1 MKYVSAGEFR
11 MLALAGAIGW
21 VSSCASAPDHPD
33 LGPGTFHVVIQSVNG
48 NATLPTAGNPM
59 APNLGNTSD
68 DWAFT
73 IEARTPTGNLDT
85 SFKGY
90 VRLTVAPGTVVGVN
104 GDTTT
109 RNVLMANG
117 TASGVVQLTGVYGPA
132 HLWVEDLGYVPAAQN
147 TTPKCSDGIDNNS
160 NGLIDFPA
168 DPGCY
173 YADDDTEDGGTYSSG
188 VSPAVEYA
196 LPKISDVR
204 GKARTPFSNEAI
216 QIATAEPE
224 YLVVTRVSGNG
235 FFVTDVNPT
244 EMAKGYNS
252 LFSYNFSTPANM
264 QVCDRVVQLSGTTT
278 DFYGFTQLSFPSYLT
293 SYTVLG
299 ADGGAY
305 NPKDG
310 IPGCKVP
317 EPILLDPT
325 QPLPFSG
332 DKNTTSAALYP
343 YEASLVRLKGF
354 TIASKFGAGVV
365 DPKTMNITKGNSNC
379 DFNGNGQIDYT
390 TVDGQQGPEGICS
403 NTCDNDPDCSEYTA
417 YSARGQYKVS
427 HGTCG
432 VYDACAPLVGSA
444 ACTAQTAPCTWD
456 STTTTCNGGTLCG
469 QFNKQSD
476 CASAHCSWTLSAA
489 TMILINTST
498 VSTFDPVHNAGNPID
513 VVTGSLTEFS
523 GGTLNWTVE
532 ARCADDLVCPAS
544 MGCAV
549 QDIVPTYK
557 ACVLVRTIDD
567 PDQGTN

>member
-1 MKYVSAGEFR
+1 MKYLRRDFR
-11 MLALAGAIGW
+11 IVAFAAAIGW
-21 VSSCASAPDHPD
+21 VSSCSSAPANPD

-48 NATLPTAGNPM
+48 NAALPTPTNPLP
-59 APNLGNTSD
+59 PNIGNTND

-73 IEARTPTGNLDT
+73 IEARTPTGDLDA

-132 HLWVEDLGYVPAAQN
+132 HLWVEDLGYVPAAQDA
-147 TTPKCSDGIDNNS
+147 TPKCSDGIDNNN

-188 VSPAVEYA
+188 VSPAVDYA

-216 QIATAEPE
+216 QIATADPE
-224 YLVVTRVSGNG
+224 WLVVTRVSGNG

-252 LFSYNFSTPANM
+252 LFAYNFSTPSNM
-264 QVCDRVVQLSGTTT
+264 QVCDRVVQLGGTTT

-299 ADGGAY
+299 ADGGAF

-317 EPILLDPT
+317 EPFLLDPT
-325 QPLPFSG
+325 QPLPLSG
-332 DKNTTSAALYP
+332 DKNAKSAALFP
-343 YEASLVRLKGF
+343 YEAGLVRLKSF

-365 DPKTMNITKGNSNC
+365 PSTGLAPGFSNC

-390 TVDGQQGPEGICS
+390 TLNGQMGPEGICS
-403 NTCDNDPDCSEYTA
+403 TLCDDDPDCSEYTA
-417 YSARGQYKVS
+417 FSARGQYKVS

-432 VYDACAPLVGSA
+432 IYDACTALVGA
-444 ACTAQTAPCTWD
+444 KACNGQTAPCTWD
-456 STTTTCNGGTLCG
+456 STTTTCNGGVVCGTL
-469 QFNKQSD
+469 KSQSE
-476 CASAHCSWTLSAA
+476 CTSAHCSWTLSAA
-489 TMILINTST
+489 TMMLINTST
-498 VSTFDPVHNAGNPID
+498 VSTFDPVSNAGNTID
-513 VVTGSLTEFS
+513 VITGSLTEFS
-523 GGTLNWTVE
+523 GGSLNWTVE

-567 PDQGTN
+567 PEQGTN